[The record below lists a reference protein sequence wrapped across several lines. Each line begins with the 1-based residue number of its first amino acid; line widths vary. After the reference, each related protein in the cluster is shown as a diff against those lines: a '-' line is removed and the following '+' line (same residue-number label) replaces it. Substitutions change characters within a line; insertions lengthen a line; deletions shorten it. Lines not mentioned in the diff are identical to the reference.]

1 MTMTMIKSQRGWTI
15 WSVLGVGFLVVAGA
29 LLFMKLMPVYLDNY
43 KIKGA
48 MASLAEDPRAAD
60 WNKRQVINEMT
71 NILYID
77 YGHDIVDLNKALSV
91 EKENEFKYI
100 RVEYEVVV
108 PLVYNVSALVDFNN
122 EVEITR

>member
-1 MTMTMIKSQRGWTI
+1 MTMIRSQRGWTI
-15 WSVLGVGFLVVAGA
+15 WSLLGVGFLLVAGA

-43 KIKGA
+43 KIKEA

-60 WNKRQVINEMT
+60 WNKRQIISEMT

-91 EKENEFKYI
+91 EKENELKYI